1 MSQQQKWS
9 ICSPH
14 GHASAL
20 QVAPEHLS
28 HDSAEVLVM
37 QQATFDMDIK
47 HAEVDEKKAQDV
59 LAHAS
64 FERDKAIR
72 KLKRGHVA
80 LERAQV

>member
-1 MSQQQKWS
+1 MVMPVLCLLLLS
-9 ICSPH
+9 ICDSP
-14 GHASAL
+14 
-20 QVAPEHLS
+20 
-28 HDSAEVLVM
+28 AEVLAV
-37 QQATFDMDIK
+37 QQATFDMEIK
-47 HAEVDEKKAQDV
+47 HAEADEKKAQDV

>member
-1 MSQQQKWS
+1 M
-9 ICSPH
+9 
-14 GHASAL
+14 
-20 QVAPEHLS
+20 E
-28 HDSAEVLVM
+28 
-37 QQATFDMDIK
+37 IK
-47 HAEVDEKKAQDV
+47 HAEADEKKAQDL